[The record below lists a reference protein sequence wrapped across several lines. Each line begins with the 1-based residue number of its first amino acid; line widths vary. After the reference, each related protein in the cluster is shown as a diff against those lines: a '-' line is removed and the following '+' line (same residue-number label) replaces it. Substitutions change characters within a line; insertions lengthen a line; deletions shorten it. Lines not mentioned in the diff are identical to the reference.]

1 MRFIFILMLSF
12 LFSNSY
18 AQKSEDLTK
27 YVNPFIGTSGEGH
40 TYPGATV
47 PFGMVQ
53 PSPDT
58 HLPDFNKSAF
68 PWCAGYQYNDNSIIG
83 FSQTHFSGTGHSDM
97 GDILIMPVVGALNLD
112 PGTKENPEEGYR
124 SKILKS
130 EEWAEPG
137 YYSVMLKKYNI
148 KAEMTATERT
158 AFYKFTYPKTD
169 TARIILD
176 LTQSIYNYDGKVIWS
191 EVRVKDSCTITGY
204 RQTKG
209 WAADRKVFFIIKFS
223 HPIAGFGLLNDEEFV
238 YKGFGNR
245 NKWVINYPFKQGRKL
260 KSYFNFSSLS
270 DDELMLKISISSVDT
285 DGAGVNMEEISGWD
299 FNDVRKKA
307 KDKWQKELSKFF
319 ITAPEKEKQ
328 IFYTSVYHTLLSP
341 VIYMDSDHR
350 YRGVDGNIHKDDN
363 SVNYTIFSLW
373 DTYRALHPLFTIT
386 QKERIPDIVTSMLA
400 HYTQSPFKI
409 LPVWSFYGN
418 ETWCMIGYHAVSVI
432 SDALLKG
439 FDLDKNL
446 MKYAFNETANNNYYG
461 GIKDYVRYG
470 YVPQN
475 IENEGASKTLEY
487 SYDDWCIAMA
497 MKSAGDNGKYNEYMK
512 RAGNWKNVWDS
523 ETKFMRAKNSGGS
536 WNEPFDALAAK
547 YGGDYTEGNAWQYS
561 WYVPQDIQ
569 GLINAHGGNENFI
582 RKLDSLFIIKA
593 DEEKYKGVEDI
604 AGLIG
609 QYAHGNEPSQHI
621 AYLYCYAGAPW
632 KTQEKIHTIMNNL
645 FGNTPD
651 GICGNEDCGQMSAW
665 YIFSSLGFYP
675 VCPGSMEYVIGTPKL
690 NKAVISVGENK
701 NFTVTAN
708 NLSETNYY
716 IQSVTLNGKE
726 WNKAYIRHEDIMSGG
741 ELVFEM
747 GPIPNKSWAVGS
759 ESVPYSMTRR

>member
-18 AQKSEDLTK
+18 AQKSENLTK

-223 HPIAGFGLLNDEEFV
+223 HPIAGFGLLNDEEFI
-238 YKGFGNR
+238 YKGFGKR
-245 NKWVINYPFKQGRKL
+245 DKLVIN
-260 KSYFNFSSLS
+260 
-270 DDELMLKISISSVDT
+270 
-285 DGAGVNMEEISGWD
+285 
-299 FNDVRKKA
+299 
-307 KDKWQKELSKFF
+307 
-319 ITAPEKEKQ
+319 
-328 IFYTSVYHTLLSP
+328 
-341 VIYMDSDHR
+341 
-350 YRGVDGNIHKDDN
+350 
-363 SVNYTIFSLW
+363 
-373 DTYRALHPLFTIT
+373 
-386 QKERIPDIVTSMLA
+386 
-400 HYTQSPFKI
+400 
-409 LPVWSFYGN
+409 
-418 ETWCMIGYHAVSVI
+418 
-432 SDALLKG
+432 
-439 FDLDKNL
+439 
-446 MKYAFNETANNNYYG
+446 
-461 GIKDYVRYG
+461 
-470 YVPQN
+470 
-475 IENEGASKTLEY
+475 
-487 SYDDWCIAMA
+487 
-497 MKSAGDNGKYNEYMK
+497 
-512 RAGNWKNVWDS
+512 
-523 ETKFMRAKNSGGS
+523 
-536 WNEPFDALAAK
+536 
-547 YGGDYTEGNAWQYS
+547 
-561 WYVPQDIQ
+561 
-569 GLINAHGGNENFI
+569 
-582 RKLDSLFIIKA
+582 
-593 DEEKYKGVEDI
+593 
-604 AGLIG
+604 
-609 QYAHGNEPSQHI
+609 
-621 AYLYCYAGAPW
+621 
-632 KTQEKIHTIMNNL
+632 
-645 FGNTPD
+645 NTPD

-690 NKAVISVGENK
+690 NKAIISVGDNK
-701 NFTVTAN
+701 KFTITAI
-708 NLSETNYY
+708 NLSEKNFY
-716 IQSVTLNGKE
+716 IQSVILNGKE

-747 GPIPNKSWAVGS
+747 GPEPNKGWATGS
-759 ESVPYSMTRR
+759 ELVPYSMTKKN